1 MRAVLNLAVALLLA
15 ACASATIAQR
25 HSKNHAADVPPSTT
39 SAPTAYTWRTDNI
52 FIDDDA
58 QFTPLVVGKRVIV
71 PSGGVNTA
79 GVAALDT
86 ATGAVL
92 WNYTVPLT
100 GDPRIPHEGNL
111 RHVYLNT
118 EFAFVAVDSDTGRM
132 VWMLENVWAETITAR
147 DDVLILTSA
156 NNAFVVNVTNGQQ
169 LSMLT
174 LTGLTTWSEAMA
186 VFAYGGHATLFTA
199 MTAPGQPG
207 FSVSRIDLLTNNF
220 VWNVTIANA
229 DGSLANAQEMQVN
242 WDRRELF
249 IIANN
254 SISTLDMGTGAVKAI
269 IYKSPTSWARAARDG
284 VEIVALSDASNTW
297 SSVCAMNTSTLECIW
312 ETFNATC
319 SYPGSSSAGM
329 WRGAASLATAGSDVV
344 VAIGYTGGCLHGY
357 SAADGSIM
365 WTHNGTMSDTW
376 MLPLADFKG
385 TVNHTAITAVDN
397 NPTTGITIVALNP
410 RTGSVMNTINNFT
423 SFETYPTSALTV
435 TDDGMVIVAAT
446 NHVYGIQLF
455 R

>member
-1 MRAVLNLAVALLLA
+1 MRAVLTLAVALLLA
-15 ACASATIAQR
+15 ACANATIAQR
-25 HSKNHAADVPPSTT
+25 HSKNHATDRPPSTT

-52 FIDDDA
+52 FAGDFSF
-58 QFTPLVVGKRVIV
+58 QFTPLVLGKRVIV
-71 PSGGVNTA
+71 PSNGEFTT

-92 WNYTVPLT
+92 WNYTVPLS
-100 GDPRIPHEGNL
+100 GEARIPHDGNL
-111 RHVYLNT
+111 RHVYLNNDA
-118 EFAFVAVDSDTGRM
+118 AFVAVDSDTGRM

-147 DDVLILTSA
+147 DDVLILGTIT
-156 NNAFVVNVTNGQQ
+156 NTVLVVNVTNGQQ
-169 LSMLT
+169 LVSKSGT
-174 LTGLTTWSEAMA
+174 EKWNAAFG
-186 VFAYGGHATLFTA
+186 VFAYGGGALFWATTA
-199 MTAPGQPG
+199 ASGQPG
-207 FSVSRIDLLTNNF
+207 FFVSRIDLLSNDT
-220 VWNVTIANA
+220 VWNVTIAN
-229 DGSLANAQEMQVN
+229 GTFANAQEMQVS

-269 IYKSPTSWARAARDG
+269 IYKSPSSWARAARDG
-284 VEIVALSDASNTW
+284 VEIVALSDASNSW

-385 TVNHTAITAVDN
+385 TAKGTAAITAVDN
-397 NPTTGITIVALNP
+397 NPTTGITIVALDA
-410 RTGSVMNTINNFT
+410 RTGSVINTINNFT
-423 SFETYPTSALTV
+423 SFQTYPTSALTV
-435 TDDGMVIVAAT
+435 TDDGMVVVAAT
-446 NHVYGIQLF
+446 NHVYGIQLY